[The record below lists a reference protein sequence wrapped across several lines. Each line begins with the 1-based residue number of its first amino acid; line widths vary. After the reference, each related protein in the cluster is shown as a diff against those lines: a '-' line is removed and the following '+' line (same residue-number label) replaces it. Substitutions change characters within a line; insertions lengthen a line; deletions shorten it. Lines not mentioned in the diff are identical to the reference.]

1 MEDKQM
7 KFTKALKIGM
17 EEAKEKMEA
26 KREERKEKKHE
37 INKKEVFYGIGAVL
51 SVLNTGYLLL
61 CNFKV
66 VESPMNK
73 VVETNMI
80 TETEQG

>member
-37 INKKEVFYGIGAVL
+37 INKKEVFYSFYREI
-51 SVLNTGYLLL
+51 
-61 CNFKV
+61 KD
-66 VESPMNK
+66 
-73 VVETNMI
+73 
-80 TETEQG
+80 